1 MTNETALIDKL
12 EALIAA
18 LSRPKIPADR
28 VLWDSTQVGAYL
40 GITGRHFAERIA
52 CKPDFPKA
60 IRLAEIKGGLRWKAE
75 EVMDWAESRRE
86 RRAA

>member
-1 MTNETALIDKL
+1 MTTETALIDKID
-12 EALIAA
+12 ALIAV
-18 LSRPKIPADR
+18 LKRPAIPAER
-28 VLWDSTQVGAYL
+28 ILWDAEQAAAYL
-40 GITGRHFAERIA
+40 GVTARHFAERIA

-86 RRAA
+86 KRAA

>member
-1 MTNETALIDKL
+1 MTETEILEKL
-12 EALIAA
+12 DALIAV
-18 LSRPKIPADR
+18 LKRPVIPADR
-28 VLWDSTQVGAYL
+28 VLWDSEQAAAYL
-40 GITGRHFAERIA
+40 GVTPNHLTGRIA

-86 RRAA
+86 KMAA